1 MNDKTKQGRIK
12 SQYTSRGKALRGK
25 HNGRCKGSFG
35 GSVKGTAYLWGK
47 GASNDFER
55 ISTGGRKVPNS

>member
-35 GSVKGTAYLWGK
+35 GSVKGTAVSVGK
-47 GASNDFER
+47 G
-55 ISTGGRKVPNS
+55 GK

>member
-25 HNGRCKGSFG
+25 HNGRCKGAFG
-35 GSVKGTAYLWGK
+35 GSVKGTAVFAG
-47 GASNDFER
+47 EM
-55 ISTGGRKVPNS
+55 